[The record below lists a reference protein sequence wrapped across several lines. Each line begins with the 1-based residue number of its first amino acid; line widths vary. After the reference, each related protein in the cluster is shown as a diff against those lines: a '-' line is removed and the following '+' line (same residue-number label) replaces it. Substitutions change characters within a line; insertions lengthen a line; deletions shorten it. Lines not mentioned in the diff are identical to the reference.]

1 MNDFMKTVITIL
13 VGLFALL
20 VFNILNNTNE
30 SKINNNNVIDSCII
44 NKTK

>member
-1 MNDFMKTVITIL
+1 MNDFIKTVITIL

-20 VFNILNNTNE
+20 VFNIINNTNE
-30 SKINNNNVIDSCII
+30 SKINSNAIDSCII